1 MTGVIVAAVLV
12 VVAVGLS
19 GATRMGLER
28 ELVLAA
34 VRAAVQLTVVGAI
47 IAFVFEHAGLAW
59 AFVAVM
65 LGAASLTSG
74 RRLRGAPA
82 PRPARPRRSRSVPG
96 PRSSRCSRPA
106 PSTPGRAS

>member
-1 MTGVIVAAVLV
+1 VTGVIVAAVLV
-12 VVAVGLS
+12 VAAVGLS

-34 VRAAVQLTVVGAI
+34 VRAAAQLTVVGAI
-47 IAFVFEHAGLAW
+47 IALVFEHAGLAW

-65 LGAASLTSG
+65 P
-74 RRLRGAPA
+74 PA
-82 PRPARPRRSRSVPG
+82 PPRRSRWAP
-96 PRSSRCSRPA
+96 PRRSSRCSRPA